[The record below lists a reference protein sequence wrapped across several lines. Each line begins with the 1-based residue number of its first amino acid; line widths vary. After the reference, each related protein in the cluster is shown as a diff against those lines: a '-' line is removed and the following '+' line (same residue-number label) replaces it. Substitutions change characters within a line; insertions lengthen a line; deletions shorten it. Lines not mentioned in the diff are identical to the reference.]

1 MMSEPP
7 ITPTRS
13 RPSIGRLS
21 VLALVAI
28 VALVVFGRELIV
40 GDLPSEEEQ
49 LRQITN
55 LETTVL
61 PIVEELR
68 VEYYMDQDG
77 CTILTYERGDFVDGE
92 PDCGGTTST
101 PVRFDSVARADL
113 ERLGAALQ
121 ASETPVERTGG
132 TFGGDG
138 RGRTIWFSSSRGAPM
153 GTVWY
158 LEYDP
163 DGTHSAGP
171 QGMVTL
177 DPVPGKADWWFACC
191 AD

>member
-1 MMSEPP
+1 MSELP
-7 ITPTRS
+7 ITATRS
-13 RPSIGRLS
+13 RSSIGRLS

-49 LRQITN
+49 VLQITN

-68 VEYYMDQDG
+68 VEYYMDQEG

-101 PVRFDSVARADL
+101 PVRFDGVDTETSVMRRSRRPD
-113 ERLGAALQ
+113 RLSRHDDRDVSVRDRSTLSVDHAA
-121 ASETPVERTGG
+121 V
-132 TFGGDG
+132 
-138 RGRTIWFSSSRGAPM
+138 
-153 GTVWY
+153 
-158 LEYDP
+158 
-163 DGTHSAGP
+163 HS
-171 QGMVTL
+171 L
-177 DPVPGKADWWFACC
+177 RLRRRD
-191 AD
+191 

>member
-1 MMSEPP
+1 MSDLS
-7 ITPTRS
+7 IAHTRL

-28 VALVVFGRELIV
+28 VALVVFARELIV

-55 LETTVL
+55 LETTAL

-68 VEYYMDQDG
+68 VEYYMDQEG

-101 PVRFDSVARADL
+101 PVRFDGVARADL
-113 ERLGAALQ
+113 ERLRAALQ
-121 ASETPVERTGG
+121 ASETPVERAGG
-132 TFGGDG
+132 TFSDDGG
-138 RGRTIWFSSSRGAPM
+138 RRIIWFSSSRGAPM

-163 DGTHSAGP
+163 GGAHSAGS
-171 QGMVTL
+171 QGIVTL
-177 DPVPGKADWWFACC
+177 DPIPGKADWWFACC